1 MNAREGL
8 LRITRSML
16 ASAVLIAIVAALAT
30 AYTRTG
36 GSSRQSLI
44 AEMLSN
50 FILVLGMQVFIGNT
64 GVLSFGHMAFAHIAA
79 YATAVV
85 GIPLL
90 AKSKALP
97 DIPFG
102 LADVKFGPLGVTLF
116 AVAITLI
123 AGAIFGIAVCRASG
137 LAPTMITLAALFV
150 VEQLVKNWKE
160 LTRGAGGLSGI
171 SRLQGNTWLWVG
183 AFIALLIAHI
193 FQETRIGRFAIA
205 TREDELAAPALGIRL
220 FTARY
225 AAWVVSIAL
234 IALGGS
240 LRAQSLGS
248 VNPKQFTLDSGILI
262 LVMLV
267 VGGMR
272 TVSGAVLGTVLITA
286 GNELFR
292 QLGDP
297 QRLDIERFPDLFLG
311 GAMLLAMLLRPGG
324 LLGNRDLAGWLRSR
338 MYRPPPVS
346 PETANMSADAT
357 THPATDALVASAIE
371 VHFGGFVAL
380 DGAGLSVRPGEVVG
394 LIGPNGAGKTT
405 LFNVI
410 TGIVHE
416 QGGTVTLGERDLT
429 YASPVDVARAGLSR
443 TFQNLRLFKSLTVR
457 ENVALAAMVAGRHR
471 RHRQRPDVEVLLVD
485 AGLTDWATR
494 EAGTLDYGN
503 QRRLELAR
511 AAALA
516 PEFLLLDEPTSG
528 MSDSETMAMVDSVRT
543 VAARIGAGVLVI
555 DHDLAF
561 ITLISD
567 HIVVLSEGRV
577 LAEGTPADVRAN
589 PLVAEAYLGSSV

>member
-1 MNAREGL
+1 MSGFTGVLTRL
-8 LRITRSML
+8 TRSTL
-16 ASAVLIAIVAALAT
+16 ASAALVAIVAAMAA
-30 AYTRTG
+30 AYTSG
-36 GSSRQSLI
+36 GGASRESLI

-50 FILVLGMQVFIGNT
+50 FVLVLGMQVFIGNT
-64 GVLSFGHMAFAHIAA
+64 GVLSFGHMAFAQIAA

-85 GIPLL
+85 GIPLA
-90 AKSKALP
+90 AKAKALP
-97 DIPFG
+97 HIPFG
-102 LADVKFGPLGVTLF
+102 LESLHYGPLGATVF
-116 AVAITLI
+116 AVVVTVII
-123 AGAIFGIAVCRASG
+123 GGIFGIAVSRARG

-171 SRLQGNTWLWVG
+171 PRLEGNGWLWAG
-183 AFIALLIAHI
+183 ALLALVIAHF

-220 FTARY
+220 FSSRW
-225 AAWVVSIAL
+225 AAWTVSMGL

-272 TVSGAVLGTVLITA
+272 SISGAVLGTVLITA
-286 GNELFR
+286 GNEVFR

-297 QRLDIERFPDLFLG
+297 QRLNIERFPDLFLG
-311 GAMLLAMLLRPGG
+311 GTMLVVMLLRPGG
-324 LLGNRDLAGWLRSR
+324 LLGDRDLATWWRR
-338 MYRPPPVS
+338 RTYRRPPASGEKPQQGVS
-346 PETANMSADAT
+346 TLI
-357 THPATDALVASAIE
+357 ATDIE
-371 VHFGGFVAL
+371 VRFGGFVAL
-380 DGAGLSVRPGEVVG
+380 DGAGLTVRPGEVVG

-416 QGGTVTLGERDLT
+416 QGGRVTLGEHDLT
-429 YASPVDVARAGLSR
+429 ESHPVEVARAGLAR
-443 TFQNLRLFKSLTVR
+443 TFQNLRLFENLSVR
-457 ENVALAAMVAGRHR
+457 ENVALTALVAARHR
-471 RHRQRPDVEVLLVD
+471 PHRVRPDADTLLDD
-485 AGLTDWATR
+485 AGLTEWADR
-494 EAGTLDYGN
+494 QAGTLDYGN

-516 PEFLLLDEPTSG
+516 PDFLLLDEPTSG
-528 MSDSETMAMVDSVRT
+528 MSDQESLAMVESVRS
-543 VAARIGAGVLVI
+543 VAARVGAGVLVI
-555 DHDLAF
+555 DHDLGF
-561 ITLISD
+561 ITRISD
-567 HIVVLSEGRV
+567 HIVVLNEGRI
-577 LAEGTPADVRAN
+577 LAEGTPGEVRSN
-589 PLVAEAYLGSSV
+589 PLVAAAYLGSSA

>member
-1 MNAREGL
+1 MSGVNAGL
-8 LRITRSML
+8 LRLTRSTL
-16 ASAVLIAIVAALAT
+16 ASAALVAIVAALAM
-30 AYTRTG
+30 AYTSG
-36 GSSRQSLI
+36 GGASRDSLI

-64 GVLSFGHMAFAHIAA
+64 GVLSFGHMAFAQIAA

-85 GIPLL
+85 GIPLA
-90 AKSKALP
+90 AKAKALP

-102 LADVKFGPLGVTLF
+102 LDSVHYGPLGATVFAIVVT
-116 AVAITLI
+116 II
-123 AGAIFGIAVCRASG
+123 IGGIFGIAVSRASG

-171 SRLQGNTWLWVG
+171 PRLEGNGWLWVG
-183 AFIALLIAHI
+183 AFIALVVAHL

-220 FTARY
+220 FSARW
-225 AAWVVSIAL
+225 AAWVVSMGL

-272 TVSGAVLGTVLITA
+272 CVSGAVLGTVLITA

-311 GAMLLAMLLRPGG
+311 GTMLLVMLLRPGG
-324 LLGNRDLAGWLRSR
+324 LLGDRDLAGWLRR
-338 MYRPPPVS
+338 RTYRRPPPTGEEPRAGS
-346 PETANMSADAT
+346 NT
-357 THPATDALVASAIE
+357 LVAAEIE

-380 DGAGLSVRPGEVVG
+380 DGAGVTVRPGEVVG

-410 TGIVHE
+410 TGIVLE
-416 QGGTVTLGERDLT
+416 QGGRVTLGDRELT
-429 YASPVDVARAGLSR
+429 DAKPVDIARAGLAR
-443 TFQNLRLFKSLTVR
+443 TFQNLRLFKNLSVR
-457 ENVALAAMVAGRHR
+457 ENVALTELVAARHR
-471 RHRQRPDVEVLLVD
+471 SHRVRPDADTLLAD
-485 AGLTDWATR
+485 AGLTEWADR
-494 EAGTLDYGN
+494 QAGTLDYGN

-516 PEFLLLDEPTSG
+516 PDFLLLDEPTSG
-528 MSDSETMAMVDSVRT
+528 MSDQESQAMVESVRS
-543 VAARIGAGVLVI
+543 VATRVGAGVLVI
-555 DHDLAF
+555 DHDLGF
-561 ITLISD
+561 ITRISD
-567 HIVVLSEGRV
+567 HIVVLNEGRI
-577 LAEGTPADVRAN
+577 LAEGTPAAVRAN
-589 PLVAEAYLGSSV
+589 PLVAEAYLGSSA

>member
-1 MNAREGL
+1 MNARAGL
-8 LRITRSML
+8 VRITRSMV
-16 ASAVLIAIVAALAT
+16 ASAALISIVAVLAT

-36 GSSRQSLI
+36 GASRHSLI

-79 YATAVV
+79 YATAIVA
-85 GIPLL
+85 IPL
-90 AKSKALP
+90 ATKAKALP

-102 LADVKFGPLGVTLF
+102 LADVKYGPLGATMF
-116 AVAITLI
+116 AVAVTMVV
-123 AGAIFGIAVCRASG
+123 GTIFGVAVCRASG

-150 VEQLVKNWKE
+150 VEQVVKNWQE

-171 SRLQGNTWLWVG
+171 TRLEGNTWLWVG
-183 AFIALLIAHI
+183 AFIALVIAHF

-225 AAWVVSIAL
+225 AAWVVSIGL

-248 VNPKQFTLDSGILI
+248 VNPKQFTLDAGILI

-297 QRLDIERFPDLFLG
+297 ERLDIERFPDLFLG
-311 GAMLLAMLLRPGG
+311 GAMLLAMLLRSGG
-324 LLGNRDLAGWLRSR
+324 LLGDRDLAGWLRRR
-338 MYRPPPVS
+338 MYRPPPVIES
-346 PETANMSADAT
+346 DGVAT
-357 THPATDALVASAIE
+357 EPASNTLVARDIE

-380 DGAGLSVRPGEVVG
+380 DGARVSVRPGEVVG

-410 TGIVHE
+410 TGLVQE
-416 QGGTVTLGERDLT
+416 QGGSVKLGDHDLSEAT
-429 YASPVDVARAGLSR
+429 PVEVARAGLAR
-443 TFQNLRLFKSLTVR
+443 TFQNLRLFKSLSVR
-457 ENVALAAMVAGRHR
+457 ENVALTSLVAGRHR
-471 RHRQRPDVEVLLVD
+471 AHRPRPETELLLAD
-485 AGLTDWATR
+485 AGLTEWADR
-494 EAGTLDYGN
+494 QAGTLDYGN

-528 MSDSETMAMVDSVRT
+528 MSDTETLAMVESVRA

-561 ITLISD
+561 ITRISD
-567 HIVVLSEGRV
+567 HIVVLNEGRV
-577 LAEGTPADVRAN
+577 LAEGTPAEVRAN
-589 PLVAEAYLGSSV
+589 PLVAEAYLGTSA